1 MVKEATK
8 PYKIIL
14 ADDHILLRDALAGLI
29 DNFEQFSVVGRAAN
43 GAEVIELMEY
53 GRQTDILLMD
63 LNMPK
68 MDGYETAKW
77 MAAHHPQIKVV
88 ILTMYDSEI
97 ALIRLLQL
105 GISGYINKNIHPEE
119 LSEVLGKIAAGENY
133 YSNQASGKIVSHFR
147 KKPGINLAFEKL
159 VLEERDIEFIKLTCT
174 EMSYKE
180 IALQMNLTLKYIDNY
195 RIRIYEKL
203 QVASRVE
210 LVVYAIKNG
219 IVAI

>member
-1 MVKEATK
+1 METTK

>member
-1 MVKEATK
+1 
-8 PYKIIL
+8 
-14 ADDHILLRDALAGLI
+14 
-29 DNFEQFSVVGRAAN
+29 
-43 GAEVIELMEY
+43 
-53 GRQTDILLMD
+53 
-63 LNMPK
+63 
-68 MDGYETAKW
+68 
-77 MAAHHPQIKVV
+77 
-88 ILTMYDSEI
+88 
-97 ALIRLLQL
+97 
-105 GISGYINKNIHPEE
+105 
-119 LSEVLGKIAAGENY
+119 VLGKIAAGENY

>member
-1 MVKEATK
+1 METTK

-77 MAAHHPQIKVV
+77 MAAHHPRIKVV